1 MTVLSAVPT
10 PFIVSAPGKVI
21 IFGEHSAVF
30 NKNAIA
36 ASVSSLRTYMLVE
49 QLQEGDGVE
58 LNFPD
63 INFDYRWS
71 SEELKKIDISGVK
84 EALTLDKLSSSL
96 KAQLQEFLTDLKGS
110 LNYFVAF
117 SFLYMYLCLCREV
130 NGLKFTVKSTLP
142 IGAGLGSSASISVC
156 LALAMA
162 RMGGHIS
169 CENAI
174 SEQEKEFIN
183 RWSFIGE
190 CCIHG
195 TPSGIDNAVATYGN
209 AVKFQRQSDGSTK
222 FDKIDNFP
230 QLPMILINTKI
241 KRSTKI
247 LVGGVGELVS
257 RKPLVAEPILEAMD
271 QVAIRGSELL
281 ADVSK
286 DIHYDELLELIRVN
300 HGLLVAIGVSHPGL
314 EVIKQLSDE
323 LKIGQTK
330 LTGAGG
336 GGCAFTLLN
345 KDVDHTSVREFHET
359 LHEKYNY
366 QIFETGL
373 GGVGCCYV
381 NVPKEKQKLLL
392 SIFANPVSAQE
403 ISLALLP
410 SPDSE
415 LKWIS

>member
-1 MTVLSAVPT
+1 MTVTSAVPT

-36 ASVSSLRTYMLVE
+36 ASVSSLRTYLLIE
-49 QLQEGDGVE
+49 QSKDGDGVE
-58 LNFPD
+58 LDFPD
-63 INFDYRWS
+63 INYDSKWS
-71 SEELKKIDISGVK
+71 TEELKTIDSEVVK
-84 EALTLDKLSSSL
+84 QAAGLKHLCPKLKEQLNLLLEGL
-96 KAQLQEFLTDLKGS
+96 KDS
-110 LNYFVAF
+110 LNYYAAL
-117 SFLYMYLCLCREV
+117 SFLYLYLSLCPNV
-130 NGLKFTVKSTLP
+130 KGLKFTVKSTLP

-169 CENAI
+169 CDKSI
-174 SEQEKEFIN
+174 SQEEKEFIN
-183 RWSFIGE
+183 HWAFIGE

-209 AVKFQRQSDGSTK
+209 AVKFKRQEDGSTK
-222 FDKIDNFP
+222 FDQISNFP
-230 QLPMILINTKI
+230 QLPMVLTNTRI

-247 LVGGVGELVS
+247 LVSGVGDLVN
-257 RKPLVAEPILEAMD
+257 RKPLITEPILEAMN
-271 QVAIRGSELL
+271 QVALRGSELL
-281 ADVSK
+281 SDISK
-286 DIHYDELLELIRVN
+286 DIHYDELLELIRIN

-345 KDVDHTSVREFHET
+345 KDVDHSSVRKFHEK
-359 LHEKYNY
+359 LHSNYGY

-373 GGVGCCYV
+373 GGVGCCFVDLKNEQYESL
-381 NVPKEKQKLLL
+381 KHLF
-392 SIFANPVSAQE
+392 IDSATVQE
-403 ISLALLP
+403 VSLALLP
-410 SPDSE
+410 SPDGS
-415 LKWIS
+415 LTWTA

>member
-1 MTVLSAVPT
+1 MTITTAVPT

-36 ASVSSLRTYMLVE
+36 ASVSSLRTYLLVE
-49 QLQEGDGVE
+49 QSEDFDGVE

-63 INFDYRWS
+63 INYDSRWS
-71 SEELKKIDISGVK
+71 NDDINKINRDVIKETSTLKHVCPKLK
-84 EALTLDKLSSSL
+84 EQLDFVL
-96 KAQLQEFLTDLKGS
+96 KDLKDS
-110 LNYFVAF
+110 LNYFAAL
-117 SFLYMYLCLCREV
+117 SFLYLYLSLCPDAR
-130 NGLKFTVKSTLP
+130 GLKFTVKSTLP

-156 LALAMA
+156 LALAFA
-162 RMGGHIS
+162 RLNGHIS
-169 CENAI
+169 SNECI
-174 SEQEKEFIN
+174 SKEDKEFIN
-183 RWSFIGE
+183 HWAFIGE

-209 AVKFQRQSDGSTK
+209 AVRFQRQDDGTTQ
-222 FDKIDNFP
+222 FHQINNFP
-230 QLPMILINTKI
+230 QLPMVLTNTKI

-247 LVGGVGELVS
+247 LVSGVADLAK
-257 RKPLVAEPILEAMD
+257 RKPLIAEPILEAMD

-281 ADVSK
+281 SDISK

-300 HGLLVAIGVSHPGL
+300 HGLLVAVGVSHPGL

-336 GGCAFTLLN
+336 GGCAFTLLEKN
-345 KDVDHTSVREFHET
+345 VDHSSVRKFHET
-359 LHEKYNY
+359 LHEKYKY

-373 GGVGCCYV
+373 GGVGCCFTELRTEEFKSLKHLFIG
-381 NVPKEKQKLLL
+381 PATTQD
-392 SIFANPVSAQE
+392 

-410 SPDSE
+410 SPDST
-415 LKWIS
+415 LSWVK